1 MSYKSTFVGFV
12 FILLQTIL
20 FAKEYDSLRH
30 VLTSR
35 SFSNSLEHFELLIK
49 LNHSIRVKDTDS
61 AYIYLHLADS
71 IAQELDNDSLKAETA
86 FNLGIAHSIIY
97 QYDSAQVEF
106 LKAIPHYKKTKN
118 YPRLAYSYR
127 NLGIANR
134 GLGKLVEATEYLY
147 ESLSMYLDLEDS
159 LMINLVYFDIGNV
172 AYSNNQLDLS
182 EEMLLKCLPYFK
194 ADSTRKRNLAVVLN
208 GLGLIN
214 EQKIDGSSGLP
225 YFEEALINYGYFGD
239 SLAIAQV
246 YNNIGMHYLNDGFE
260 NPDSALLYLNRAL
273 RIFNAYN
280 NTYSKPAILINKGIA
295 FNKKGNVEKAIFHIT
310 EGILLAESG
319 KEYKNHITGL
329 RHLRSIYQDQG
340 EFEKAFIF
348 TDSLRKVEADFNSLE
363 KTSRLEEIHREFSLE
378 RKELENIRLKKEQ
391 LSQQRV
397 IEKQEL
403 INLLLVLLVGTVIIF
418 AIVIYAWYLRL
429 KSGNKKL
436 MIMKKE
442 LEIKSSNLEKI
453 NESKSQL
460 IKIIGHDLRSP
471 VGNTLTLLQLIE
483 PEEENKEEHLL
494 AIQSAT
500 NSLYLLNNL
509 MEWINTNDGAHLSA
523 DVSQPISISRSLKRC
538 HDMFHV
544 FSQLKGVR
552 LKFTANED
560 FHVIA
565 NEDMMDTVLRNL
577 VSNAYKFTPKGGSVE
592 LRAFREFS
600 KIRIQVIDSGT
611 GMDAATLQSILEH
624 KKVKSQAGTNSEKGS
639 GLGLTIVHSLLEK
652 MDSQLE
658 ISTEIGVGSTFSFV
672 LKEAQ

>member
-12 FILLQTIL
+12 FIFLQTVL
-20 FAKEYDSLRH
+20 FSQEYDSLRH
-30 VLTSR
+30 VFTAHTY
-35 SFSNSLEHFELLIK
+35 SNSFEHFDVAIK
-49 LNHSIRVKDTDS
+49 LNHHVRVKDTDS
-61 AYIYLHLADS
+61 AFIYLQVADS
-71 IAQELDNDSLKAETA
+71 IAKATENDSLKADAA
-86 FNLGIAHSIIY
+86 FNIGIAYSIVY
-97 QYDSAQVEF
+97 KYDSAEVEF
-106 LKAIPHYKKTKN
+106 LKAIPLYKKQKN
-118 YPRLAYSYR
+118 LAKLAYCYR

-172 AYSNNQLDLS
+172 AYSNNQLELA
-182 EEMLLKCLPYFK
+182 EEMLTKCLPFFEGNPSY
-194 ADSTRKRNLAVVLN
+194 KRNLAVVQN
-208 GLGLIN
+208 GLGLLL
-214 EQKIDGSSGLP
+214 EHKYDDSSGLP
-225 YFEEALINYGYFGD
+225 YFEKALVNYGYFGD

-246 YNNIGMHYLNDGFE
+246 YNNIGMHYINGSHTQ
-260 NPDSALLYLNRAL
+260 PDSALKYLNTAL
-273 RIFNAYN
+273 AIFNRLEN
-280 NTYSKPAILINKGIA
+280 NYSKPPIIINMGIA
-295 FNKKGNVEKAIFHIT
+295 YDKKNETEKAIVHLKK
-310 EGILLAESG
+310 GIQLAEAG
-319 KEYKNHITGL
+319 NQYKNHITGL
-329 RHLRSIYQDQG
+329 KHLRSIYEELND
-340 EFEKAFIF
+340 FEKAFLY
-348 TDSLRKVEADFNSLE
+348 TDSLRQVESDFNSLE

-523 DVSQPISISRSLKRC
+523 DISQPISISRSLKRC

-552 LKFTANED
+552 LNFSAQED

-565 NEDMMDTVLRNL
+565 NEDMMDTILRNL

-611 GMDAATLQSILEH
+611 GMDQATLQSILEH
-624 KKVKSQAGTNSEKGS
+624 KKVKSRAGTNSEKGS

-658 ISTEIGVGSTFSFV
+658 ITTEIGVGSTFSFV